1 MRSNWEI
8 HGGVPCRA
16 WQAAGIGMG
25 EGRERHAMELHRLH
39 RNSTA
44 ACSCSS
50 APHLHPDRAT
60 CPYRPFPSLAMWVC
74 RWGPTHPCLTQES
87 HARSETCPEPSSAGA
102 AQCWLHPLQPK
113 RWTWAPHHPG
123 EGETIS
129 FIGISVSFRP
139 CPLDKLIGTSVPHQT
154 LAVLL
159 GLEVCS
165 SVWIEEKGRN
175 PKGFLLQT

>member
-25 EGRERHAMELHRLH
+25 EGRERHSLHRH
-39 RNSTA
+39 SPA
-44 ACSCSS
+44 ACCCI
-50 APHLHPDRAT
+50 T
-60 CPYRPFPSLAMWVC
+60 CTSGRVPCPWQTIPSLAMCVC
-74 RWGPTHPCLTQES
+74 RWEPTHPVS
-87 HARSETCPEPSSAGA
+87 DPVSNPYPEPSSAGA
-102 AQCWLHPLQPK
+102 AQSWLHPLQPK
-113 RWTWAPHHPG
+113 GRTWAPHHSG

-139 CPLDKLIGTSVPHQT
+139 CLLDKLMGTCVPHQT

-165 SVWIEEKGRN
+165 SVWIEEKRRK